1 MERRKKP
8 LSEKYGN
15 HVNDMF
21 IHSKCSS
28 TSQAIDVI
36 AIPSEKYIQ
45 QHQQQHQQKVLFSFL
60 TFA

>member
-1 MERRKKP
+1 MKKAKKKP

-36 AIPSEKYIQ
+36 AIPSEKYTTT
-45 QHQQQHQQKVLFSFL
+45 KVLFSFL